1 MSYLIYNGKR
11 VISSNKYVT
20 KASISPDWI
29 NRLTGWNNISFDT
42 FSSEGINIISAIE
55 SASSYGQCRSNTYY
69 ITGGWP
75 DYGSINFEFYLNSIS
90 GTPPRVQTWKD
101 GVVQGTYS
109 FTYSGPGEYQIGQMV
124 AYSTS
129 SGNWAVGFINELG
142 PAAANFT
149 VSNARMYVHQ
159 GDGNS
164 F

>member
-1 MSYLIYNGKR
+1 MSYLVYNGKR

-20 KASISPDWI
+20 
-29 NRLTGWNNISFDT
+29 
-42 FSSEGINIISAIE
+42 
-55 SASSYGQCRSNTYY
+55 
-69 ITGGWP
+69 
-75 DYGSINFEFYLNSIS
+75 
-90 GTPPRVQTWKD
+90 
-101 GVVQGTYS
+101 
-109 FTYSGPGEYQIGQMV
+109 GPGEYQIGQMV
-124 AYSTS
+124 VYSIS

>member
-20 KASISPDWI
+20 KASISP
-29 NRLTGWNNISFDT
+29 
-42 FSSEGINIISAIE
+42 
-55 SASSYGQCRSNTYY
+55 
-69 ITGGWP
+69 
-75 DYGSINFEFYLNSIS
+75 
-90 GTPPRVQTWKD
+90 
-101 GVVQGTYS
+101 
-109 FTYSGPGEYQIGQMV
+109 
-124 AYSTS
+124 
-129 SGNWAVGFINELG
+129 G